1 VNGQPIETVAV
12 PTGTLR
18 FILARCREGI
28 APLVH
33 WSESQSDMARAA
45 MTKRK
50 EALQSIEEE
59 IEALIPPETP

>member
-1 VNGQPIETVAV
+1 MNGQPIETVAV
-12 PTGTLR
+12 PAGTLR

-28 APLVH
+28 SPLVH
-33 WSESQSDMARAA
+33 WSESQADMSRAA

-59 IEALIPPETP
+59 IEALIPPSQP